1 MPQNKVVSL
10 NDQKPNTHASQ
21 EFPRLATTGPEDD
34 EIDLMALI
42 GTLWRGK
49 WIILLL
55 AFLAV
60 LIGGYYAYG
69 MAIPKYTT
77 TASVALDPQQQ
88 NVTDITSVM
97 SGLSG
102 DQATINTEVEVIR
115 SRNLMKKLVKKLSL
129 TKDPEFNS
137 RLKPANPY
145 AIIPFIKDQ
154 LGLTEPEKIPGG
166 AEILDATVDSLL
178 KAISVSNLR
187 QSYVFNITATTES
200 PEKSALLANTLSDL
214 YILDQLDVKFQATQQ
229 ATKWL
234 TARVAELK
242 VKLEDAVNKVKDF
255 NAQAELVSPEGLA
268 ALQRQV
274 KETRDRIKNTEAD
287 LLSAQDHIKALED
300 AQQNGDP
307 EQMAALA
314 NQGTLNRVLVLLK
327 AGSIDRD
334 VFDQAFATLLQ
345 RAKLD
350 YSRAVSQTT
359 ALKTS
364 ATRLE
369 AQIGRQSSDLVTLQ
383 QLQQEA
389 AASQTIYDYFLKR
402 LKETTVQQGI
412 QKADS
417 RVLSQA
423 VVPTLAS
430 APRKSLILALSGILG
445 LFAGAGLVLSREMLQ
460 NGFRTAEDL
469 ERATGYTV
477 MGQIPIMPVK
487 RRVDA
492 LSYLIKK
499 PTSAAA
505 ESVRNLRTSVLL
517 SDVDNPPRVI
527 MVTSSMPGEGKT
539 TNSLALS
546 QNLAGL
552 GKRVLLVEGDIRRRT
567 FTQYFNIENQR
578 GILAVISGETSLE
591 DAVYRDPKVGFDVL
605 VGEKSSTNAADL
617 FSSEKFHGFLNEMRE
632 IYDYVVIDT
641 PPVLVVPD
649 ARVIAQSVDAVLY
662 SVKWDAT
669 PKSQV
674 IQGLKMFETVNH
686 PVTGLILAQIDPK
699 GLKRYG
705 YGGKYGGYYGYYA
718 KGYYDN

>member
-21 EFPRLATTGPEDD
+21 EFLRLATIGHEDD
-34 EIDLMALI
+34 EIDLMALAS
-42 GTLWRGK
+42 TLWRGK
-49 WIILLL
+49 WVILLL
-55 AFLAV
+55 VLLAV
-60 LIGGYYAYG
+60 CIGGYYAYG
-69 MAIPKYTT
+69 LATPKYTT
-77 TASVALDPQQQ
+77 TAAVALDPQQQ
-88 NVTDITSVM
+88 NVTDIASVM

-115 SRNLMKKLVKKLSL
+115 SRKLMKKLVRKLSL
-129 TKDPEFNS
+129 TKDPEFNTS
-137 RLKPANPY
+137 LKPANPY
-145 AIIPFIKDQ
+145 AVIPFIKDQ
-154 LGLTEPEKIPGG
+154 LGLTKPEKVPSD
-166 AEILDATVDSLL
+166 AAILDATVDSLL
-178 KAISVSNLR
+178 KAISVSNKR
-187 QSYVFNITATTES
+187 QSYVFNITTTTES

-234 TARVAELK
+234 TGRVAELK

-274 KETRDRIKNTEAD
+274 KEARDRIKKAEAG
-287 LLSAQDHIKALED
+287 LVSEQKHIKALED

-314 NQGTLNRVLVLLK
+314 NEGILNRVLVLLR
-327 AGSIDRD
+327 ADSIDRD
-334 VFDQAFATLLQ
+334 VFDQAFATFLQ
-345 RAKLD
+345 RTKLE
-350 YSRAVSQTT
+350 YGRTASQTA

-364 ATRLE
+364 ATQLE
-369 AQIGRQSSDLVTLQ
+369 GQIGRQSSDLVKLQ

-423 VVPTLAS
+423 VVPILAS
-430 APRKSLILALSGILG
+430 APKKALILALSGILG
-445 LFAGAGLVLSREMLQ
+445 LFAGAGIVLGREMLQ
-460 NGFRTAEDL
+460 NGLRTAEDL
-469 ERATGYTV
+469 ESATGYTV

-487 RRVDA
+487 RRVDV

-499 PTSAAA
+499 STSSAA

-527 MVTSSMPGEGKT
+527 MITSSMPSEGKT
-539 TNSLALS
+539 TASLALS

-567 FTQYFNIENQR
+567 FSQYFNIKNQH
-578 GILAVISGETSLE
+578 GILAVISGEASLE
-591 DAVYRDPKVGFDVL
+591 DAIYRDPKLGFDVL
-605 VGEKSSTNAADL
+605 VGEKSSTNAADV
-617 FSSEKFHGFLNEMRE
+617 FSSEKFHGFLAEMRE
-632 IYDYVVIDT
+632 IYDYIVIDT

-674 IQGLKMFETVNH
+674 LYGLKMFETVNT